1 MIHHFI
7 RDFTKKMIS
16 KKSDLKMPTFNLD
29 EFSCRIFVPR
39 QSSKRRS
46 WKTTFWK
53 TFLQAR
59 WTSKPGGWGWFWI
72 RLKWLQ
78 FFLSSGSRAGGGD
91 AWEEGSQ
98 GLLCDQRRSSPDIY
112 DNCNCCKKKVNFP
125 SRIKD
130 LVRIFQI
137 VKNVV
142 KNSPELKEETH
153 FSKSMRFV

>member
-1 MIHHFI
+1 MP
-7 RDFTKKMIS
+7 IS
-16 KKSDLKMPTFNLD
+16 NLD

-46 WKTTFWK
+46 WRTTFWK

-72 RLKWLQ
+72 RLNWLQ
-78 FFLSSGSRAGGGD
+78 FFLRSGSRAGGGN

-112 DNCNCCKKKVNFP
+112 VIVANQKLIPFLISNRGWFVKNLSNCYPQKF
-125 SRIKD
+125 SRTDSKNTF
-130 LVRIFQI
+130 FQI
-137 VKNVV
+137 HEICWNWF
-142 KNSPELKEETH
+142 LL
-153 FSKSMRFV
+153 FWD